1 MNSHR
6 NDFFQLLLTDLLLN
20 LTEGNNPFYDTTFTS
35 SQSILNQSLYDT
47 NPIKH
52 VITDAVKNDLTVIK
66 YKDAVEKEK
75 NDKCSIT
82 MEPFNNNDD
91 IIQLPCNHCF
101 FVDPI
106 MHWLTEENCEC
117 PICRYKFDSIE
128 KNTRVVEEE
137 QPFRHEIIGV
147 ENIPE
152 PPELIPINS
161 ALFSQ
166 IMENI
171 LLEDIANDFD
181 FDLPNNNNSDNFDL
195 D

>member
-6 NDFFQLLLTDLLLN
+6 NEFFQLLLSDLLLN
-20 LTEGNNPFYDTTFTS
+20 AAENTNILFYDNPVGS
-35 SQSILNQSLYDT
+35 AQSILNQSLYDT

-52 VITDAVKNDLTVIK
+52 VITDAVKNELVVIK
-66 YKDAVEKEK
+66 HKDAVEKEK

-82 MEPFNNNDD
+82 MEPFNDDDD

-106 MHWLTEENCEC
+106 IHWLTEENCEC

-128 KNTRVVEEE
+128 KNTRVVEED

-152 PPELIPINS
+152 SPELTPFNS
-161 ALFSQ
+161 DIFSQ

-171 LLEDIANDFD
+171 LLEDIANDF
-181 FDLPNNNNSDNFDL
+181 
-195 D
+195 